1 MTRSRKPRDAFYRAP
16 GAPART
22 ERASH
27 ERISNDLE
35 RFLAAGGTIEVLGT
49 TQTLH
54 RLQVTPD
61 RPQAPDRP
69 EPGRPGNLR

>member
-1 MTRSRKPRDAFYRAP
+1 MTSKPRHPFYRAP
-16 GAPART
+16 AAPART

-27 ERISNDLE
+27 ERISSDIA

-54 RLQVTPD
+54 RLQVAPD

-69 EPGRPGNLR
+69 EPGPPGNLR